1 MLRHRL
7 VFHGAV
13 VILLGLIT
21 GFPLAFVLTGSLVS
35 SERAWRMAHL
45 EGLLNG
51 LLLLAVAGVA
61 DRLALDGRKPAVLA
75 WTLIV
80 TAYGNLIA
88 SVIAASA
95 NVRGLEPGGSLAN
108 TLTYLLFMVAVVTVV
123 VAMGLVAHGARH
135 APERPPA

>member
-1 MLRHRL
+1 MMRHRL

-13 VILLGLIT
+13 VILLGLVA
-21 GFPLAFVLTGSLVS
+21 GFPLAFVITGSLVS

-51 LLLLAVAGVA
+51 LLLFAIAGVA
-61 DRLALDGRKPAVLA
+61 DGLALDGRKPAVLA
-75 WTLIV
+75 WALII

-95 NVRGLEPGGSLAN
+95 NVRGLEPGGSFAN

-123 VAMGLVAHGARH
+123 VALGLVAHGAYR
-135 APERPPA
+135 AAKRT

>member
-21 GFPLAFVLTGSLVS
+21 GFPLAFVLTGRLVS

-123 VAMGLVAHGARH
+123 VALGLVAHGAYR
-135 APERPPA
+135 AAKRS

>member
-1 MLRHRL
+1 MRHRL
-7 VFHGAV
+7 VCHGAV
-13 VILLGLIT
+13 VILLGLVA
-21 GFPLAFVLTGSLVS
+21 GFPLAFVITGSLVS

-51 LLLLAVAGVA
+51 LLLLAIAGVV
-61 DRLALDGRKPAVLA
+61 DGLALDGRKPVVLFWA
-75 WTLIV
+75 LII

-95 NVRGLEPGGSLAN
+95 NVRGLEPGGSFAN

-123 VAMGLVAHGARH
+123 VALALVAHGAYRAARRSPH
-135 APERPPA
+135 